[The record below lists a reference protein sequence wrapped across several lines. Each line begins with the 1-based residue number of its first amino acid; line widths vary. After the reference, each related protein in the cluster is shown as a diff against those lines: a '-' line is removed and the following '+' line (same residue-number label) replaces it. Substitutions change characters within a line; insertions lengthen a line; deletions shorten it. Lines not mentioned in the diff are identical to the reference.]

1 MSFLLDTNILSELRK
16 GRRASTR
23 VVAWIESVD
32 DEDLWTSVL
41 VIGELRQGV
50 ERRRVRDPVTAAH
63 LERWLD
69 TIIESYGDRLLSI
82 DNAVADRWGRMNV
95 PDPLPVIDGLLAA
108 TAMTHD
114 LTLVTRNIRDIRRT
128 GVKHLNP
135 FA

>member
-1 MSFLLDTNILSELRK
+1 VSFLLDTNILSELRK

-95 PDPLPVIDGLLAA
+95 PDPLPVIDGLLVA

>member
-1 MSFLLDTNILSELRK
+1 VSFLLDTNILSELRK